1 MHVACCDGLITMAD
15 AKARVVKK
23 VLDEE
28 TRAVYIFEIL
38 AVKRLRLNVVGL
50 DQTMV

>member
-1 MHVACCDGLITMAD
+1 MAD

>member
-1 MHVACCDGLITMAD
+1 MTDVKVG
-15 AKARVVKK
+15 VVKE